1 MNTKKESI
9 SSKDAHLRKRKTELL
24 ITKEINPLEVNQ
36 T

>member
-24 ITKEINPLEVNQ
+24 RKSTNPEVNQ

>member
-9 SSKDAHLRKRKTELL
+9 PSKKDAHLRKRKTELL
-24 ITKEINPLEVNQ
+24 RKSTNPEVNQ